1 MTDSKPLDHTPLI
14 RPKKVDSTVAG
25 RKPYS
30 YKYIIQVKN
39 QMNDWIDYHKCQNT
53 IPLEANEFVLQSR
66 KEPYRIKHKGEVI
79 KEWKPE

>member
-14 RPKKVDSTVAG
+14 RPKKVDSIVAG

-30 YKYIIQVKN
+30 YKYIIELLTPEGWVV
-39 QMNDWIDYHKCQNT
+39 HHRCQNT
-53 IPLEANEFVLQSR
+53 ISLEANEFVIQKR
-66 KEPYRIKHKGEVI
+66 NQPYRIKHKGEVI